1 MFVITTKEIFIKRPQ
16 NKHRSKLLPYYETK
30 GSEKMNIIIV
40 DERTNKT
47 KTVAFNGKTVKDV
60 LQTLKIN
67 QETVLVVRNNEVLT
81 SNENLNDKDK
91 IELLS
96 VISGG

>member
-1 MFVITTKEIFIKRPQ
+1 
-16 NKHRSKLLPYYETK
+16 
-30 GSEKMNIIIV
+30 MNIIIV